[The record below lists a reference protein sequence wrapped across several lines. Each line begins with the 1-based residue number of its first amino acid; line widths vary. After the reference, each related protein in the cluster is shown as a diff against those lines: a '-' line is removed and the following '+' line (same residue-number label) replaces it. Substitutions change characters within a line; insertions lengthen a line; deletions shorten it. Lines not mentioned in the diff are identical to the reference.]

1 MKSSMPTWVSLS
13 ADAADVFSYRTRQLE
28 AIQADTEAI
37 ARKLD
42 LMTLLSLMP
51 QRTAGAGT
59 LQLEQRAHAGEVER
73 IAAACATLDA
83 ELGRLIPLLCP
94 LTKDVVS

>member
-1 MKSSMPTWVSLS
+1 MKRSMPTWVSLS

-28 AIQADTEAI
+28 AFQADTEAI

-51 QRTAGAGT
+51 QHTAGAGT
-59 LQLEQRAHAGEVER
+59 LQLEQRAHTSEVEQ
-73 IAAACATLDA
+73 IAAASTLDA
-83 ELGRLIPLLCP
+83 ELGRLIPLLCA
-94 LTKDVVS
+94 LTKEVVS